1 MVLVKPPSSKP
12 SSEKSNPSQEK
23 SSKIRVSLSAPIHKC
38 SPISTMNQ
46 PSWTSSQKV
55 TINIRKY
62 VPCSAVS
69 SFKMRNGIR
78 QSVLSQDENVPKSP
92 SRKCSSLAPMSSSW
106 MNQRTTST
114 FIQKKR
120 YRPCS
125 KTSMVSVSS
134 SPTTV
139 ISWQKPLP
147 PFGLYKTDNYVC
159 STTQKQRGNRLEDR

>member
-1 MVLVKPPSSKP
+1 MVLVKRPFSKP

-23 SSKIRVSLSAPIHKC
+23 LSEIRVSLSDPIHK
-38 SPISTMNQ
+38 SSRTSTENR

-62 VPCSAVS
+62 ALCSAAS
-69 SFKMRNGIR
+69 SSKMRNGIR
-78 QSVLSQDENVPKSP
+78 PSAPSQVENVPKSP
-92 SRKCSSLAPMSSSW
+92 SRKCSSHDPMSSSW

-120 YRPCS
+120 YRPCLR
-125 KTSMVSVSS
+125 TSTVSVSS

-139 ISWQKPLP
+139 IS
-147 PFGLYKTDNYVC
+147 
-159 STTQKQRGNRLEDR
+159 